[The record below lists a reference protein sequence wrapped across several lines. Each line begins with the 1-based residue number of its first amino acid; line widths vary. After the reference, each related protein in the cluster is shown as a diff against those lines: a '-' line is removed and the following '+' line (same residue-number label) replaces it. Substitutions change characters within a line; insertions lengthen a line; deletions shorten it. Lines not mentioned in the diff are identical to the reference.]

1 MPRAGIGWEPP
12 VMILW
17 GRNAKG
23 EPRQLPWW
31 FWWWLAI
38 TLADLSIYFIA
49 GFFFVLWTIG
59 VRP

>member
-1 MPRAGIGWEPP
+1 
-12 VMILW
+12 MILW